1 MTNNPTAGVP
11 ASTLLDLEC
20 SICGQRHDDR
30 VPQTMCTAC
39 GRVLLARYDLE
50 AARRTFNRAALA
62 GREASM
68 WRYGELLPIRDP
80 AAVVSLG
87 EGMTPLIPCCR
98 LAALLGARRLYV
110 KEEGG
115 NPTGSFKARGLAA
128 AVSKAVELGIDKI
141 ALPTAGNAGGA
152 AAAYGARAGL
162 GVYVAMP
169 RDAPQTMKDEVL
181 AYGAELELVDGLI
194 SDAGRLVAERC
205 GPPRGGQTQQRPR
218 GGQTEPGEGW
228 FDIATLKEPYRGEG
242 KKTLG
247 FELWEQFDG
256 ELPDAIL
263 YPTGGGTGLVGM
275 WKAFDEL
282 EGMGLIGPARPRMIA
297 VQAAGCAPVVR
308 AFDAGA
314 ERAQSWQN
322 AATMAPGIRVP
333 SPFADDLILQVL
345 RASGGC
351 AAAVGE
357 EEILAGMHEMTAAE
371 GIDACPEGGAVVAAA
386 RQLLAAGRL
395 DSGERVVLF
404 NTGSGL
410 KHPEL
415 RPQESEL
422 PVRTPGPAPP
432 SQ

>member
-1 MTNNPTAGVP
+1 MVPLESRRRERIDFNPVTANRSSASLPGAPTTGLP
-11 ASTLLDLEC
+11 ASTLIDLEC
-20 SICGQRHDDR
+20 SVCGERHDDR
-30 VPQTMCTAC
+30 VPQTMCRSC

-50 AARRTFNRAALA
+50 AARRTFDRAALWS
-62 GREASM
+62 REASM
-68 WRYGELLPIRDP
+68 WRYAELLPIRDP

-87 EGMTPLIPCCR
+87 EGLTPLIRCCR
-98 LAALLGARRLYV
+98 LASALGVKRLYV

-128 AVSKAVELGIDKI
+128 AVSKAVELGIDRI

-152 AAAYGARAGL
+152 AAAYGARGKVK
-162 GVYVAMP
+162 VYVAMP
-169 RDAPQTMKDEVL
+169 QDAPQTMMHEVV

-194 SDAGRLVAERC
+194 SDAGKRVAERC
-205 GPPRGGQTQQRPR
+205 SKG
-218 GGQTEPGEGW
+218 GW
-228 FDIATLKEPYRGEG
+228 FDVATLKEPYRGEG

-263 YPTGGGTGLVGM
+263 YPTGGGTGLIGM

-282 EGMGLIGPARPRMIA
+282 QAMGLVGEARPRMLA
-297 VQAAGCAPVVR
+297 VQATGCAPVVR

-314 ERAQSWQN
+314 ERAAAWEN

-333 SPFADDLILQVL
+333 APFADDLILRVL
-345 RASGGC
+345 RDSGGG
-351 AAAVGE
+351 AVAVE
-357 EEILAGMHEMTAAE
+357 EPEILAGMREMAAAE
-371 GIDACPEGGAVVAAA
+371 GIDACPEGGAVLAAA
-386 RQLLAAGRL
+386 RRLLAGGDL
-395 DSGERVVLF
+395 DPGERIVLF

-415 RPQESEL
+415 RQSEL
-422 PVRTPGPAPP
+422 SREAEG
-432 SQ
+432 

>member
-1 MTNNPTAGVP
+1 MTKNSTVDVP
-11 ASTLLDLEC
+11 VSTLIDLEC
-20 SICGQRHDDR
+20 SICGERHDDR

-50 AARRTFNRAALA
+50 AAARTFSRAALA
-62 GREASM
+62 HREANL
-68 WRYGELLPIRDP
+68 WRYFELLPIRDR

-87 EGMTPLIPCCR
+87 EGMTPLLACCR
-98 LAALLGARRLYV
+98 LASALGAKRLYV

-128 AVSKAVELGIDKI
+128 AVSKAVELGLDKI

-152 AAAYGARAGL
+152 AAAYGARGGV

-169 RDAPQTMKDEVL
+169 QDAPQTMKDEVL

-205 GPPRGGQTQQRPR
+205 QRD
-218 GGQTEPGEGW
+218 GW

-247 FELWEQFDG
+247 FELWEHFDG

-282 EGMGLIGPARPRMIA
+282 GAMGLVGSARPRMFA
-297 VQAAGCAPVVR
+297 VQAEGCAPIVR

-314 ERAQSWQN
+314 KRAEAWVD

-333 SPFADDLILQVL
+333 TPFADDLILDVL
-345 RASGGC
+345 RASSGG
-351 AAAVGE
+351 AVAVSE
-357 EEILAGMHEMTAAE
+357 EEILASMRETTAAE
-371 GIDACPEGGAVVAAA
+371 GIDICPEGGAVVAAA
-386 RQLLAAGRL
+386 RRLLVDGVL
-395 DSGERVVLF
+395 DSGERIVLF

-415 RPQESEL
+415 RQ
-422 PVRTPGPAPP
+422 GA
-432 SQ
+432 QN